1 MRIELRSSPLKN
13 PRAAVILAIVLITPA
28 MAAADN
34 ISGRSKSGS
43 NHLTFSDGLT
53 DEQDLQGN
61 AARCN
66 FLLGSPTENG
76 TRTGSIAATSLSGL
90 AKGPDVQ
97 SPKVVDLG
105 VNPGASSDKD
115 KGKPKGKH
123 NGTDNGGNGAGVGN
137 GAPSPLIA
145 VPEPGAQTL
154 LLFGL
159 AGFGVVFYRRK
170 ALTNAI

>member
-1 MRIELRSSPLKN
+1 MRIELRSSTLKN

-76 TRTGSIAATSLSGL
+76 TRSSSIAAATLSGL
-90 AKGPDVQ
+90 AKGSDAQ
-97 SPKVVDLG
+97 SPKVFDFG
-105 VNPGASSDKD
+105 PKPDTSSDK
-115 KGKPKGKH
+115 GKAKGKH
-123 NGTDNGGNGAGVGN
+123 NGTDNGGNGPGVGN

-159 AGFGVVFYRRK
+159 AGFGVAFYRRK